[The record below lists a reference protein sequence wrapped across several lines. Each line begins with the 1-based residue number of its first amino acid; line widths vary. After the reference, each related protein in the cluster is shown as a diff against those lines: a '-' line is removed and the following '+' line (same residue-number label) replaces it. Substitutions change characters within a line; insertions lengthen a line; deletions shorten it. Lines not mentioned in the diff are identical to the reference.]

1 MRDKGKFLGDIC
13 CPLTVCLSLA
23 SCPPLWDMRI
33 LMGLVCTV
41 MSFDPVFEGRGHTHQ
56 TMSHLLKS
64 PAPPH
69 TTPQKIWGVE
79 CGEASTEDCSLP
91 ALHQGLRAP
100 PTGIAAWTRRRRAQ
114 QTSSAS
120 SYAPSTWHDAWVGQ
134 SREEPGAACA
144 PAAAVPCA
152 ASSPA
157 GLRRSPMRCSSADVK
172 AQRAPSAGARLSRP
186 PARSR
191 APGRRCPPA

>member
-1 MRDKGKFLGDIC
+1 MNLSFWGKVRPNLRVLHPFTTWVDIPSTC
-13 CPLTVCLSLA
+13 SCPFLSL
-23 SCPPLWDMRI
+23 PL
-33 LMGLVCTV
+33 GL
-41 MSFDPVFEGRGHTHQ
+41 DI
-56 TMSHLLKS
+56 
-64 PAPPH
+64 H